1 MYSRQSFFFCP
12 VFFFS
17 SEGKKD
23 SEHFG
28 GLILSLHLGV
38 VVYTYTSKDVLKAP
52 HFFDALLHHRR
63 EKEKGHDDFGV
74 ERIGIEGGFFSID
87 DDDDDGS
94 EVVVIFARRKRR
106 LYWRDII
113 VIVVIECCSKM
124 PPPARW

>member
-1 MYSRQSFFFCP
+1 M
-12 VFFFS
+12 
-17 SEGKKD
+17 GKKD

-28 GLILSLHLGV
+28 GLILSLHLGGG
-38 VVYTYTSKDVLKAP
+38 VYTYTSKDVLKAP

-63 EKEKGHDDFGV
+63 EKEKGHHDFGV

>member
-1 MYSRQSFFFCP
+1 M
-12 VFFFS
+12 
-17 SEGKKD
+17 GKKD

-113 VIVVIECCSKM
+113 VIVVIEWLLQNA
-124 PPPARW
+124 PPARW

>member
-1 MYSRQSFFFCP
+1 M
-12 VFFFS
+12 
-17 SEGKKD
+17 GKKD

-28 GLILSLHLGV
+28 GLILSLHLGGG
-38 VVYTYTSKDVLKAP
+38 VYTYTSKDVLKAP

-87 DDDDDGS
+87 DDDDDDGS

>member
-1 MYSRQSFFFCP
+1 M
-12 VFFFS
+12 
-17 SEGKKD
+17 GKKD

-28 GLILSLHLGV
+28 GLILSLHLGGES
-38 VVYTYTSKDVLKAP
+38 TLTHRKTCLKHP
-52 HFFDALLHHRR
+52 TFFDALLHHRR

-113 VIVVIECCSKM
+113 VIVVIRLLRL